1 MVNAARTTSSVLFHM
16 TVAFGVMWAVTGS
29 PAFGGIA
36 ALIEP
41 VCIVALAPLHEKA
54 WALVERRL
62 AGHQGS
68 RNTHASARAARIPPA
83 ALPTHG

>member
-1 MVNAARTTSSVLFHM
+1 MVAAVRTTSSVLFHM

-62 AGHQGS
+62 SKQGS
-68 RNTHASARAARIPPA
+68 DRDTSIRAMPFSPA
-83 ALPTHG
+83 APGPG

>member
-1 MVNAARTTSSVLFHM
+1 MVAAVRTTSSVLFHM

-29 PAFGGIA
+29 PAFGGVA

-54 WALVERRL
+54 WAIVERRL
-62 AGHQGS
+62 AGQAQG
-68 RNTHASARAARIPPA
+68 RHASTSVHAGPFATATNP
-83 ALPTHG
+83 GGG